1 LREFLDR
8 LTLPAILLVHSAI
21 GKIVF
26 LWATNFM
33 SKDEIKYEINRVL
46 DNFSDQALSELLSFL
61 KQLESQNDNS
71 LLRSR
76 DLQKILSEDKQLLEK
91 LAQ

>member
-1 LREFLDR
+1 
-8 LTLPAILLVHSAI
+8 
-21 GKIVF
+21 
-26 LWATNFM
+26 M

-46 DNFSDQALSELLSFL
+46 DNFSDQALEELLTFL
-61 KQLESQNDNS
+61 KQLESRNDNAFLNS
-71 LLRSR
+71 S